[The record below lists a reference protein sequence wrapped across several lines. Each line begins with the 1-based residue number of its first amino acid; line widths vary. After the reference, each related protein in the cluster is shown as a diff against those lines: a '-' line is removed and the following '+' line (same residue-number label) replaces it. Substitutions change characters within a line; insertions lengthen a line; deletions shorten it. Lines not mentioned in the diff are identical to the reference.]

1 MIWNCGDY
9 KIYSYE
15 SNQSTYIGIW
25 FPVCLMPLRAL
36 GSDALYYTVPDRAAE
51 KVWLAVWLSYRMVT
65 WVLVCVGWV
74 ACTHAQ
80 PLDAEWGLDAN

>member
-1 MIWNCGDY
+1 
-9 KIYSYE
+9 
-15 SNQSTYIGIW
+15 
-25 FPVCLMPLRAL
+25 MPLRAL

-51 KVWLAVWLSYRMVT
+51 KVWSAVWLSYRMVT

-80 PLDAEWGLDAN
+80 PLDAE